1 MYSVIF
7 VALKNDSGDGALLVH
22 AARAGGGAP
31 GTGVPNAMPA
41 AAPGADAP
49 GTPATPQAAAAAPA
63 LSGAAAPAAAS
74 PTLILAHAVHSH
86 TRDATSYL
94 RSDAE
99 AYLDE
104 VAGPLRAQGFHVQTL
119 VVEGEPAE
127 AIRGAAAESGAE
139 LIVMGSHG
147 HSQVRHF
154 LLGSVT
160 EAVIRGSEI
169 PVLVV
174 RPGPGESGET

>member
-1 MYSVIF
+1 MYDVIF
-7 VALKNDSGDGALLVH
+7 VPLKNDPDDGALLAH
-22 AARAGGGAP
+22 AARAAGVAP
-31 GTGVPNAMPA
+31 GAS
-41 AAPGADAP
+41 AAPGAP
-49 GTPATPQAAAAAPA
+49 GGPAAPESRA
-63 LSGAAAPAAAS
+63 GIPPAPRA
-74 PTLILAHAVHSH
+74 TLILAHVVHSH
-86 TRDATSYL
+86 ARDATTYL
-94 RSDAE
+94 RADAE
-99 AYLDE
+99 AYLEE
-104 VAGPLRAQGFHVQTL
+104 VARPLAERGFDVQTL

-127 AIRGAAAESGAE
+127 AIRGAAAESGAD

-174 RPGPGESGET
+174 RPGPGNDGET